1 MANDLNKKGHRIVTK
16 WFQPYMILESAK
28 NFFNVVDYTFNGQ
41 NKFDIMDEFLSE
53 IKKAEKIT
61 VGLYMKNVNKFYLL
75 TLKDNL
81 NEESDI
87 LALENLLFK
96 NRFGSQENLDSDD
109 WIEITTD
116 TDRAFNMIDLGKA
129 EASFIMDLD

>member
-53 IKKAEKIT
+53 IKKSEKIT

-87 LALENLLFK
+87 LA
-96 NRFGSQENLDSDD
+96 
-109 WIEITTD
+109 
-116 TDRAFNMIDLGKA
+116 
-129 EASFIMDLD
+129 